1 MYVVIRK
8 FNKMRELDEVAR
20 RAEAGVGPLLREAPG
35 FKAYYVCDGGHGVG
49 FSVTVFE
56 SRAAA
61 ATEASAKALIW
72 IKENLRDLYEGQ
84 PEVTSG
90 DVLAFV
96 TSSAH

>member
-35 FKAYYVCDGGHGVG
+35 FKAYYICDGGHGVG
-49 FSVTVFE
+49 FSVTIFE

-72 IKENLRDLYEGQ
+72 IQGEPRRSVRRAAGSYVRRRLGLCN
-84 PEVTSG
+84 
-90 DVLAFV
+90 
-96 TSSAH
+96 